1 MLKELAE
8 GAAVDFYYAG
18 SLVCW
23 TDHGLEMIQCVTYNN
38 TETTNRVS
46 DLIIFSVL
54 SKLVGFCQFFE
65 PSVYSIEIM
74 VYSY

>member
-1 MLKELAE
+1 MCVQQELAE

-38 TETTNRVS
+38 TETTNKVS
-46 DLIIFSVL
+46 YLIVFSIL
-54 SKLVGFCQFFE
+54 IYIIS
-65 PSVYSIEIM
+65 
-74 VYSY
+74 